1 MDFVQTL
8 PTHISKQILAGL
20 EYTKKKM
27 PTDLVATTVGVTGPQ
42 VTPPGS
48 PIDGQVAKSA
58 GAPVEKYLTLT
69 IDTSEFDEDQD
80 CVAYIG
86 DSSETHET
94 SCDTCN
100 AGENKATLYIGT
112 PTCNRYSV
120 FLNRLCSTPYT
131 FAAFQIKAQKAAGAD
146 SGSVVD
152 LPDHIMFSRKNINGE
167 GDFGRIDVSNFEN
180 LEAFPRTDLKYA
192 DISLSSAANLFDRDT
207 QWKIPGLVGKRKYT
221 LTIYTGFRGAN

>member
-8 PTHISKQILAGL
+8 PNNISKQILAGL

-27 PTDLVATTVGVTGPQ
+27 PNDLVATTVDVTGPQ

-48 PIDGQVAKSA
+48 PVDGQVAKSA
-58 GAPVEKYLTLT
+58 GAPVEKYIT
-69 IDTSEFDEDQD
+69 IVLDTSEFDEEQE
-80 CVAYIG
+80 CVAVIG

-94 SCDTCN
+94 SCDGCS
-100 AGENKATLYIGT
+100 GEQNQAAVYIGS
-112 PTCNRYSV
+112 PTCNRYPV

-131 FAAFQIKAQKAAGAD
+131 FAAFQIKAQKTSGASD
-146 SGSVVD
+146 DSVVE

-207 QWKIPGLVGKRKYT
+207 KWKIPGLVGGRKYT
-221 LTIYTGFRGAN
+221 LTLYTGFRAAN

>member
-8 PTHISKQILAGL
+8 PTNISKQIIAGL

-27 PTDLVATTVGVTGPQ
+27 PTDVVATTVDVNGPQ
-42 VTPPGS
+42 VVPPGS
-48 PIDGQVAKSA
+48 PLDGQVAMSA
-58 GAPVEKYLTLT
+58 GAPVEKYITLV
-69 IDTSEFDEDQD
+69 IDTSEFDEDQE

-86 DSSETHET
+86 DSSETHES
-94 SCDTCN
+94 SCDGCS
-100 AGENKATLYIGT
+100 GSENKAAVYIGS
-112 PTCNRYSV
+112 PTCNKYAV

-146 SGSVVD
+146 AGSVVD
-152 LPDHIMFSRKNINGE
+152 LPDHVMFSRKNINGE